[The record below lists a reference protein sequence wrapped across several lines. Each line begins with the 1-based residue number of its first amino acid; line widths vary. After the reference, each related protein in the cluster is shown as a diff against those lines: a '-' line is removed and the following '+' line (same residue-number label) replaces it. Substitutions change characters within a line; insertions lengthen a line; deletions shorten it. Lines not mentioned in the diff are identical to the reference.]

1 MPASVPDAG
10 DLIWL
15 TFDPQGW
22 VTSKPAGAWRLRRN
36 GSVPGRSR
44 KESRLEGAPS
54 GVDQPCSTTHLERSP
69 CPAGA
74 TARLL
79 IHAGVQFKFM
89 RRRSPLR
96 NALEYCVA
104 ILALASLQWAPRK
117 VAFALARF
125 YARLLD
131 LAIPRL
137 RRVARRNLAMALP
150 EFTPRRH
157 AQIVDGVFR
166 SIARIL
172 VTFAKFPAIRRG
184 YLGQWIRL
192 EGGEYFDQAQ
202 RAGRGVLVATAHLG
216 NWELSAFAHALMT
229 APMNVVVRPL
239 DNPLI
244 DALVERR
251 RALTGNRPIGKKDF
265 ARAILKALAANQ
277 AVGILI
283 DQNASLDTGVFV
295 DFFGVPASA
304 GTGFAKFAR
313 HSGAAVIPGFALWNE
328 LEQRYVLRFY
338 PPLEMTGD
346 AVRDTQ
352 TLQSKLEEVIREY
365 PDQWLW
371 IHRRWK
377 TRPPGETSPHETARP
392 AS

>member
-1 MPASVPDAG
+1 MRHRS
-10 DLIWL
+10 
-15 TFDPQGW
+15 
-22 VTSKPAGAWRLRRN
+22 RLRN
-36 GSVPGRSR
+36 V
-44 KESRLEGAPS
+44 
-54 GVDQPCSTTHLERSP
+54 
-69 CPAGA
+69 
-74 TARLL
+74 
-79 IHAGVQFKFM
+79 
-89 RRRSPLR
+89 
-96 NALEYCVA
+96 LEYCVA
-104 ILALASLQWAPRK
+104 VVALKSLQWTPRRLS
-117 VAFALARF
+117 FALARF
-125 YARLLD
+125 YTHLLD

-137 RRVARRNLAMALP
+137 RRVARRNLALALP
-150 EFTPRRH
+150 EFTPQRH
-157 AQIVDGVFR
+157 AEIVDGVFR

-184 YLGQWIRL
+184 YLGKWIRL
-192 EGGEYFDQAQ
+192 EGGDYFDQA
-202 RAGRGVLVATAHLG
+202 REAGRGVLVATAHLG

-265 ARAILKALAANQ
+265 ARAILKALAANE

-304 GTGFAKFAR
+304 GTGFAKFAA
-313 HSGAAVIPGFALWNE
+313 HSGAVVVPGFALWNE
-328 LEQRYVLRFY
+328 REQRYVLRFY
-338 PPLEMTGD
+338 PPLAMTGD
-346 AVRDTQ
+346 VLLDTQ

-377 TRPPGETSPHETARP
+377 TRPPGEASPYESAPPVKTPRAV
-392 AS
+392 S